1 MYDLQNRNIDY
12 LRVSVTDRC
21 NLRCV
26 YCMPAMGVTPVT
38 HDEILTYEEIVR
50 VCDCASNLGVRKI
63 KLTGGEPLV
72 RPGFVGLVRAVKAL
86 PLIEQVTLT
95 TNGVLLYDMLDEL
108 SDAGLD
114 AVNISLDTLNEEQ
127 FRKITRRDELNHVT
141 KAIYKALEKNIKVK
155 INVLPVR
162 ELNGGGLAEIAML
175 AKENLIDVRFIE
187 LMPIGCGSGLTPIY
201 SEEIKEELQHAF
213 GSLTPFDGVTGNG
226 PAVYYS
232 LPGFKGKIGFISAV
246 SHEFCAACNRVRLT
260 STGFLKLC
268 LDYNTG
274 VDLKGPLR
282 SGVGNEELTQLIQD
296 AILNKPI
303 HHNFS
308 GAAVGSTE
316 TKGMSQIGG

>member
-26 YCMPAMGVTPVT
+26 YCMPEEGVAPVP
-38 HDEILTYEEIVR
+38 HDQILTFEEIVR
-50 VCDCASNLGVRKI
+50 VCGCASRLGVRKI

-72 RPGFVGLVRAVKAL
+72 RRGFVGLVRAVKAL

-95 TNGVLLYDMLDEL
+95 TNGILLYDMLDEL

-114 AVNISLDTLNEEQ
+114 AVNISLDTLNPEQ
-127 FRKITRRDELNHVT
+127 FIKITRRDGLDRVT
-141 KAIYKALEKNIKVK
+141 KAVEKALEKKIKVK
-155 INVLPVR
+155 INTLPVR
-162 ELNGGGLAEIAML
+162 GLNGGGLAEIAAL
-175 AKENLIDVRFIE
+175 AKENPVDVRFIE
-187 LMPIGCGSGLTPIY
+187 LMPVGYGKMFTPIY
-201 SEEIKEELQHAF
+201 SEEIREELRQAF
-213 GSLTPFDGVTGNG
+213 GPLTPFDGAQGNG

-232 LPGFKGKIGFISAV
+232 LEGFKGKIGFISAV

-268 LDYNTG
+268 LDHDTG
-274 VDLKGPLR
+274 IDLKGPLR
-282 SGVGNEELTQLIQD
+282 GGIGDEELTRLIHE
-296 AILNKPI
+296 AILNKPA

-308 GAAVGSTE
+308 GEADGSME